1 MAGLPTPPGPV
12 CARASPG
19 LQPKFSEAKSSEA
32 LAKGDKPGHDA

>member
-12 CARASPG
+12 CTRASPG
-19 LQPKFSEAKSSEA
+19 LQPKFSEANSSEA